1 MAGHYQG
8 EASSPDFHLMN
19 VGFCIPHPKAERKI
33 FNQFIAVEPLQ
44 KSAAKQLGYKQLGSK
59 FFFEGRMCVHQK
71 EAVYLIVDILSRYN
85 YIFVRDLSI
94 LRQLT
99 LMPWSDDREATELKA
114 TFMASLSAEGK
125 FVQSLAILTR
135 RMFKLSWKQLIPERN
150 IRSDQMAARVYSC
163 LSLIIGNA
171 GPGQMQLP
179 VYAARVLLSSFLTK
193 WSLNGA
199 LVYLLLEVR
208 AIALA
213 DRRQLARL
221 LKSKPDSPQEEPAL
235 TTADVANE
243 DTAGMSVD
251 AVCDQVIDKEDGETT
266 PSTGHLPTVKN
277 IEQAAEKGTTDADSS
292 SSEAGPSTSHNINNE
307 RCGRKN
313 KITSPPATVRSEPSF
328 PVTATSSD
336 LLVDD
341 GPSTMISA
349 QPSPGMIGE
358 VVVNSDTNGASAL
371 PPPPGGDEHQID
383 GAIIDEIVEEFL
395 MADKNYREEKL
406 SAERMSGPAASIE
419 GRSERATAK
428 RDGRQ
433 RATNLEA
440 VSIRSVDR
448 LDYSVGEAKQPI
460 VRVKRVVVEPD
471 DLTRMTCLLY
481 PPTPAARP
489 PFQVL
494 GTAPLG
500 TCFNIFF

>member
-1 MAGHYQG
+1 M
-8 EASSPDFHLMN
+8 
-19 VGFCIPHPKAERKI
+19 
-33 FNQFIAVEPLQ
+33 
-44 KSAAKQLGYKQLGSK
+44 
-59 FFFEGRMCVHQK
+59 
-71 EAVYLIVDILSRYN
+71 
-85 YIFVRDLSI
+85 
-94 LRQLT
+94 
-99 LMPWSDDREATELKA
+99 
-114 TFMASLSAEGK
+114 
-125 FVQSLAILTR
+125 
-135 RMFKLSWKQLIPERN
+135 
-150 IRSDQMAARVYSC
+150 
-163 LSLIIGNA
+163 
-171 GPGQMQLP
+171 
-179 VYAARVLLSSFLTK
+179 
-193 WSLNGA
+193 
-199 LVYLLLEVR
+199 
-208 AIALA
+208 
-213 DRRQLARL
+213 
-221 LKSKPDSPQEEPAL
+221 
-235 TTADVANE
+235 
-243 DTAGMSVD
+243 
-251 AVCDQVIDKEDGETT
+251 
-266 PSTGHLPTVKN
+266 
-277 IEQAAEKGTTDADSS
+277 
-292 SSEAGPSTSHNINNE
+292 
-307 RCGRKN
+307 
-313 KITSPPATVRSEPSF
+313 
-328 PVTATSSD
+328 
-336 LLVDD
+336 
-341 GPSTMISA
+341 
-349 QPSPGMIGE
+349 
-358 VVVNSDTNGASAL
+358 NSDTNGASAL